1 MMDAIT
7 PLLAASV
14 MLVILLFLLASGV
27 WVAVSLLA
35 ISVVGLAVFTPV
47 PVGSLLASTLWD
59 ASWSWAMT
67 ALPLFIWM
75 GEILFRTR
83 LSEDMFKGLAP
94 WVNWLPG
101 RLLHVNVLGCG
112 LMAAVAGS
120 SAVTCATV
128 SRMALPELQRRGY
141 PEAMMIGTLAGSG
154 TLGLMIPPSIIM
166 IIYGVMA
173 QQSVARLFIA
183 GILPGLLLMALF
195 MGYVMVWSLFNKAQ
209 IPPRDP
215 ALSLAQKLWNS
226 RRLIPVMLL
235 IAGVIGTIYGGLA
248 TPTEA
253 AAFGVVGALALALV
267 TGGLTARSFAAS
279 LVCAMKVSCMISFIV
294 ACAAALSITV
304 GFLNIPQVLTQAVND
319 MNLSPAGLLVV
330 LTLFFLLLG
339 CFLEGTS
346 ILVLSSAVVLPMV
359 QAAGIDL
366 LWFGIYIIIIIE
378 MAQLTPPLGFNLF
391 VLQAMTGRDIWRVTV
406 ASLPFIGLL
415 LAAVAL
421 ITVFPQIVTVLPDM
435 MMQRN

>member
-1 MMDAIT
+1 MDAAT
-7 PLLAASV
+7 SLLAASV
-14 MLVILLFLLASGV
+14 MLVMLLLLLASGV

-35 ISVVGLAVFTPV
+35 ISVAGLAAFTPV
-47 PVGSLLASTLWD
+47 PVGSLLAATLWD

-83 LSEDMFKGLAP
+83 LSGDLFNGLAP

-101 RLLHVNVLGCG
+101 RLLHTNVLGCG

-128 SRMALPELQRRGY
+128 ARMALPELKRRNY
-141 PEAMMIGTLAGSG
+141 PETMMIGTLAGSG

-166 IIYGVMA
+166 IIYGVLA

-183 GILPGLLLMALF
+183 GILPGLLLIALF
-195 MGYVMVWSLFNKAQ
+195 MGYVALWSLCHPDQ

-215 ALSLAQKLWNS
+215 ALSFAQKLWNS
-226 RRLIPVMLL
+226 RRLIPVMAL

-253 AAFGVVGALALALV
+253 AAFGVVGALLLALV
-267 TGGLTARSFAAS
+267 TGGLTAQSFAAS
-279 LVCAMKVSCMISFIV
+279 LMSAMKVSCMISFIV
-294 ACAAALSITV
+294 ACAAVLSITV
-304 GFLNIPQVLTQAVND
+304 GFLNIPQILTQAVHSMD
-319 MNLSPAGLLVV
+319 LSPTGLLMV

-391 VLQAMTGRDIWRVTV
+391 VLQSMTGRDIWRVTV
-406 ASLPFIGLL
+406 ASLPFVGLL
-415 LAAVAL
+415 LVAVVL
-421 ITVFPQIVTVLPDM
+421 ITVFPQIVTALPDM
-435 MMQRN
+435 MQRN